1 MVPSFGW
8 AGSKRSRGPGVAPGD
23 HAMTSSTMTG
33 LIGPATI
40 SLALCLA
47 TAWPASALTMKECG
61 EKYQAAKAGGKLKG
75 MTWNGYRKAEC
86 GDDDVSL
93 AEATAS
99 ETAASDAAA
108 DASTKPAKVGRVVYP
123 REVAPKYANESPG
136 RARMHTCVDQYNANK
151 ASGAN
156 GRLKWVSKGGGYFS
170 QCNKRLKS

>member
-1 MVPSFGW
+1 
-8 AGSKRSRGPGVAPGD
+8 
-23 HAMTSSTMTG
+23 MTSSTMTG
-33 LIGPATI
+33 LIGPTAAATI
-40 SLALCLA
+40 GLALFLA
-47 TAWPASALTMKECG
+47 TAWPAGALTMKECG
-61 EKYQAAKAGGKLKG
+61 EKYQAAKAGGTLKG

-93 AEATAS
+93 AEATAAS

-108 DASTKPAKVGRVVYP
+108 EASTKPAKAGRVVYP

-156 GRLKWVSKGGGYFS
+156 GRLKWITKGGGYFT